1 MTLRKVRG
9 TYHVSVSGKG
19 GKRRLITT
27 GCTERGAALK
37 VVAESGVSYLESA
50 AKAGR
55 LTREAIGH
63 ITTGRR
69 LTMAKVLEPFA
80 EWMATCA
87 RSPKTIDNNLTTLRC
102 WLAEMRLS
110 DKHPGAI
117 TALDISLWV
126 NARGNSKFSTRKV
139 LLSCIRTLF
148 TFMATN
154 GWVLVDVSKL
164 VAVDLSKLT
173 HAQKE
178 STERVPFTDDE
189 VFKLLEY
196 LENNSEWFWYFAV
209 LCASETGLRLGDIC
223 QLDWANFA
231 PLNFG
236 SQPIVLPKLV
246 IWTDKTNAR
255 VEHPVSHQ
263 LYDAASKVPAVSTY
277 LFPEQRAIAL
287 DVKKRSLLSVQF
299 KRICDGLGIK
309 GKSFH
314 NLRHGYATKQSK
326 DLNESKLDMA
336 KRLANSLSKK
346 ELATMLG
353 HSNTKTQEVYVH

>member
-37 VVAESGVSYLESA
+37 VVAESGVSDLEQA

-102 WLAEMRLS
+102 WLAEMRLN

-148 TFMATN
+148 TFMAAN

-223 QLDWANFA
+223 QLEWRSFTEKETM
-231 PLNFG
+231 
-236 SQPIVLPKLV
+236 VV
-246 IWTDKTNAR
+246 WTDKTGAR
-255 VEHPVSHQ
+255 VDLPMTKLLRVAIATIPIQDSA
-263 LYDAASKVPAVSTY
+263 YV
-277 LFPEQRAIAL
+277 FPEQRAITL

-299 KRICDGLGIK
+299 KRICDGLGIE

-314 NLRHGYATKQSK
+314 CLRHAAACNKRAENS
-326 DLNESKLDMA
+326 ESKLDLA
-336 KRLANSLSKK
+336 KRLVEVLDKK
-346 ELATMLG
+346 DIAKMLG
-353 HSNTKTQEVYVH
+353 HANTKTTETYLKH